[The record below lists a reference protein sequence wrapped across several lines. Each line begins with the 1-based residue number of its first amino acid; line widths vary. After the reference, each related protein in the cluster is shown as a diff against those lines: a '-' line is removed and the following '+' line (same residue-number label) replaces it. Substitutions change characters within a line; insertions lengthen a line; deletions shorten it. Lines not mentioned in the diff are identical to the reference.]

1 MPTSYNNFRSALQGT
16 ALPCAFVDLDALDA
30 NIQTVLSQA
39 DGLPVRLAS
48 KSIRCRWLL
57 NYLLAAGFQ
66 GLMCFSAAEAAW
78 LATTG
83 FDDLLVAYP
92 SQDKNAVTALCAQ
105 VKAGKRLWLMID
117 SLDQALW
124 LEALAAESGVILPV
138 CLDLDMSS
146 SLPGLHFG
154 VRRSPLRSPAAVA
167 ELTRTLQSR
176 CPHLAIRGLMG
187 YEAQIAG
194 VGDLQGPYLKAKV
207 IQGLQRYSQR
217 EVFARRQASLAQLQ
231 AAGIRLDF
239 VNGGGSGSLRRT
251 RADHAVTELTAGSAF
266 FAPTLFDH
274 YRDLQLQP
282 AAGFA
287 LPVVRMPAPRIY
299 TCLGG
304 GYIASGAPGPD
315 RQPTVWLPAG
325 GQLLPLE
332 GAGEV
337 QTPVRFAAGTSLNW
351 GDPIL
356 FRHAKAG
363 ELCERFNQL
372 HLLRGGQLQDS
383 VPTYR
388 GEGQCFF

>member
-1 MPTSYNNFRSALQGT
+1 MPGTYHSYRAALQQLE
-16 ALPCAFVDLDALDA
+16 LPCAFVDLDALDA
-30 NIQTVLSQA
+30 NIQAVLQQA
-39 DGLPVRLAS
+39 DGLPVRVAT

-57 NYLLAAGFQ
+57 DYLLQAGFK

-78 LATTG
+78 LSTAG

-92 SQDKNAVTALCAQ
+92 SQDRSAVTALCQQ
-105 VKAGKRLWLMID
+105 VKAGKGIWLMVD
-117 SLDQALW
+117 SLAQASW
-124 LEALAAESGVILPV
+124 LNALAAEARIQLPI

-154 VRRSPLRSPAAVA
+154 VRRSPLRSPEAVKRLA
-167 ELTRTLQSR
+167 QQVQSN
-176 CPHLAIRGLMG
+176 CPHLNISALMG

-207 IQGLQRYSQR
+207 IQALQSYSQR
-217 EVFARRQASLAQLQ
+217 RVFARRQASLQQLQ
-231 AAGIRLDF
+231 ALGIALDF

-251 RADHAVTELTAGSAF
+251 RQDSAVTELTAGSAC
-266 FAPTLFDH
+266 FAPVLFDH

-287 LPVVRMPAPRIY
+287 LPVVRQPAPDIY

-304 GYIASGAPGPD
+304 GYIASGAAGPD
-315 RQPTVWLPAG
+315 RLPQVWLPEG

-337 QTPVRFAAGTSLNW
+337 QTPVHFAQAVPLQW

-363 ELCERFNQL
+363 ELCERFKQL
-372 HLLRGGQLQDS
+372 HLLRGQQVEQS